1 MLKDISLGQYFPG
14 NSILHRI
21 DPRGKLLLLVIYIT
35 ALFMAR
41 TAWQYGLMAAWLI
54 IAVVS
59 CHINVKVLVRGMK
72 PVLFLIL
79 FTAIINMLIIPGEV
93 LVSWWIFRVSRE
105 GLMTAV
111 MMVSRILM
119 LISATFLLTYTTS
132 PIQLTA
138 ALERAMAPLKII
150 RVPVHELSMMM
161 TIALRFIPTLIEET
175 DKIISAQ
182 RARGGDFESGNI
194 FRRMKALL
202 PLLIPLI
209 LSAFRRANDLAIAM
223 ECRCYHGGDGR
234 TRLRVLRWQWFDLV
248 VILGCVAALGGLITM
263 RILEI

>member
-14 NSILHRI
+14 NSILHRA
-21 DPRGKLLLLVIYIT
+21 DPRGKLLMLVVFVT
-35 ALFMAR
+35 ALFLAR
-41 TAWQYGLMAAWLI
+41 TAWQYGLMSVWLM
-54 IAVVS
+54 IAVIS
-59 CHINVKVLVRGMK
+59 CHMKIKVLVRGMK

-79 FTAIINMLIIPGEV
+79 FTAIINMLITPGDV
-93 LVSWWIFRVSRE
+93 LLSWTFIRITRE
-105 GLMTAV
+105 GVIMAA
-111 MMVSRILM
+111 MMVSRIFM

-132 PIQLTA
+132 PIQLTD
-138 ALERAMAPLKII
+138 ALERAMAPLKLI

-209 LSAFRRANDLAIAM
+209 LSAFRRANELAIAM
-223 ECRCYHGGDGR
+223 ECRCYNGGDGR
-234 TRLRVLRWQWFDLV
+234 TRLRVLRWQWLDGA
-248 VILGCVAALGGLITM
+248 VILSCVAALVGLIVM
-263 RILEI
+263 RVYGV